1 MIELNAYM
9 LNFLHIPM
17 YDCMTGEEEKK
28 KKQTPTLH
36 IDEVL
41 IFFPVAA
48 VPSVQ
53 MNWEVTY

>member
-28 KKQTPTLH
+28 KQT
-36 IDEVL
+36 
-41 IFFPVAA
+41 
-48 VPSVQ
+48 
-53 MNWEVTY
+53 NTYSTY